1 MKYIAVSN
9 PKAYEDWE
17 NQQPIGGANTVYE
30 REESPVDTGLIDSN
44 GIRLFRVMPKPKMG
58 YL

>member
-17 NQQPIGGANTVYE
+17 SQKPIGAANTVYE
-30 REESPVDTGLIDSN
+30 REESPIDTGLVDHN
-44 GIRLFRVMPKPKMG
+44 GVRLFRVMPKAKMG